1 MKLLKIKI
9 MKNLVMVILLGTIL
23 VSCGGSA
30 ADIDVNSIDSSCGCA
45 EAAAKIL
52 GEQIEM
58 GKDMVALGKDASD
71 EDIQKIVDAGNPLE
85 DKQKE
90 LQKHCKGDLSYRKA
104 KKEDCEALKSLENLK
119 DEMKA
124 LKKEFR

>member
-1 MKLLKIKI
+1 

-30 ADIDVNSIDSSCGCA
+30 ADIDVKSIDSSCGCA
-45 EAAAKIL
+45 EAAAKIV

-58 GKDMVALGKDASD
+58 GKDMVALGKDAAE
-71 EDIQKIVDAGNPLE
+71 EDIQKIVDAGDPLQ

-90 LQKHCKGDLSYRKA
+90 LLKHCKGDLSYRKA
-104 KKEDCEALKSLENLK
+104 KKEDCEALKRLEDLK

-124 LKKEFR
+124 LKKEFRQM

>member
-1 MKLLKIKI
+1 

-30 ADIDVNSIDSSCGCA
+30 ADMDVKSIDSACGCA
-45 EAAAKIL
+45 EAATKIM

-58 GKDMVALGKDASD
+58 AEKMVALGKDAAE
-71 EDIQKIVDAGNPLE
+71 EDMQKIMEAESPLR

-104 KKEDCEALKSLENLK
+104 KKEDCEALKRLEDLK

-124 LKKEFR
+124 LQREFR